1 MRKIIVIFISLLI
14 LFILPGC
21 EKNNEDDL
29 SSQLENLE
37 KENELLKS
45 ELEKVTR
52 ERDKLKAEKEELE
65 DNIND
70 TNEELVLVEVIDK
83 INKPKDVDNWI
94 LDDSVVFHISIT
106 NNYKKDIRE
115 IQGVLDIKN
124 TSGVNILRLD
134 TDFTGHII
142 KSGERFINKDTV
154 LKINQYINEDKRL
167 YNSNHGDLN
176 YTYTIKQIIFSD
188 GTTE

>member
-29 SSQLENLE
+29 SSQLENLQ

-83 INKPKDVDNWI
+83 MNKPKDVDNWI

-106 NNYKKDIRE
+106 NNYKKDIKE

-176 YTYTIKQIIFSD
+176 YTYTINQIIFSD

>member
-106 NNYKKDIRE
+106 NNYKKDIKE

-124 TSGVNILRLD
+124 NSGVNILRLD
-134 TDFTGHII
+134 TDFTGHTI